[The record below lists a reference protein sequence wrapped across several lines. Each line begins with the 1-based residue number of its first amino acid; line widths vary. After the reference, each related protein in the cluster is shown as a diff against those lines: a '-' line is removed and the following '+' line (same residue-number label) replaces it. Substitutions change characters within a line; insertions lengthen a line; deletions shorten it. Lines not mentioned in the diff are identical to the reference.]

1 MSLPTPRHKPMSK
14 WVKDQTAEFQW
25 SAEAGILDLFSR
37 TGQAAT
43 KPSPSHHTSDT
54 REQGQPHNPFFAF
67 SVNPHRCGCLFWSAR
82 NSPDWL
88 SCPVHTGIKERRA
101 FFWSLLKN
109 CENSLLGTD
118 FSFTRWVLEIQSGDS
133 SQQCECTWY
142 HWTIHLKTVKTVNF
156 MWCVF

>member
-109 CENSLLGTD
+109 WKFFIGYWLQFYKMS
-118 FSFTRWVLEIQSGDS
+118 SGDTEWW
-133 SQQCECTWY
+133 QFTTMWMY
-142 HWTIHLKTVKTVNF
+142 LIPLNYTLKNS
-156 MWCVF
+156 